1 MHIKEIQIRNGFF
14 KMSLFLSGILS
25 LRSEKSSVSPR
36 RFGSQTHDPL
46 FSFSPFFSFLKQK
59 TVGASRRFFASVPFA
74 FDSVRFCLDPGPG
87 ANMGQNCCCFFRISP
102 QLCQTP
108 FKIPGYT
115 ILKSKNKPLSF
126 WISSLPG
133 AKDVAVFWQADKQ
146 FSPLAEFIIDKKG
159 SPPIRKGCPFLR
171 SFLQQRLHLL
181 DHPLFQI
188 NQPISYLSGRS
199 VRLGILVEVFV

>member
-1 MHIKEIQIRNGFF
+1 MTLSFLF
-14 KMSLFLSGILS
+14 LLFSLFSSKKPSVQAGGFLRRFPLFLPRWGFVRMQAPGQTWGRIVAVFSGFRHSFAKPHSKSRGILCS
-25 LRSEKSSVSPR
+25 NP
-36 RFGSQTHDPL
+36 
-46 FSFSPFFSFLKQK
+46 
-59 TVGASRRFFASVPFA
+59 
-74 FDSVRFCLDPGPG
+74 
-87 ANMGQNCCCFFRISP
+87 
-102 QLCQTP
+102 
-108 FKIPGYT
+108 
-115 ILKSKNKPLSF
+115 KNKPLSF

-146 FSPLAEFIIDKKG
+146 FSPLAEFIIDEKG

-171 SFLQQRLHLL
+171 PFLQQRLHLL